1 MHSWGSC
8 EGRGLSVSRR
18 LQGISDKDRAAST
31 RLARELRTRP
41 CPRCLGRTQ
50 ARKAGKEGK
59 TPHGPQ
65 RLPQPDPCGLR
76 DGWALDRE
84 DRVCVG
90 RKAGTPTW
98 EPALT
103 ARSFGYSLV
112 FAKEAGSGSTAFL
125 HKSLPLPPVSLFA
138 VSLVLSFPSPLCWPH
153 RPLLR
158 CAGFS
163 PAAAHRLS

>member
-8 EGRGLSVSRR
+8 EGRALSISRH

-31 RLARELRTRP
+31 RLAGAQTTRL
-41 CPRCLGRTQ
+41 CSRCLGRTQ

-59 TPHGPQ
+59 TPCGPQ
-65 RLPQPDPCGLR
+65 RLPRPDPCGLR

-84 DRVCVG
+84 DRVRVG
-90 RKAGTPTW
+90 QKAERPTW
-98 EPALT
+98 ELAPT

-125 HKSLPLPPVSLFA
+125 HKSLPLPPVFLFA
-138 VSLVLSFPSPLCWPH
+138 VLIIKIFLFILCW
-153 RPLLR
+153 LQVLCCLR
-158 CAGFS
+158 AF
-163 PAAAHRLS
+163 L